1 MVYGGLPPEMR
12 RMQARLFNE
21 PDSGYDVLV
30 ASDAIGMGLNLNIR
44 RIVFH
49 TLLKSSAG
57 SGQVG
62 FVEVPPSQVKQIA
75 GAPCL
80 APDDKSPKMWCYK
93 GGCMVIACFLTMP
106 LCVFDASIAG
116 VSITLRLLTWLQN
129 ILGCSMSARS
139 VNIPLLACWEAQQI

>member
-21 PDSGYDVLV
+21 PESGYDVLV

-49 TLLKSSAG
+49 TMLKSSAG
-57 SGQVG
+57 AGQVG

-75 GAPCL
+75 GAPCSST
-80 APDDKSPKMWCYK
+80 KCE
-93 GGCMVIACFLTMP
+93 
-106 LCVFDASIAG
+106 
-116 VSITLRLLTWLQN
+116 LL
-129 ILGCSMSARS
+129 SA
-139 VNIPLLACWEAQQI
+139 V

>member
-49 TLLKSSAG
+49 TLLKGSAG
-57 SGQVG
+57 SGHVG

-80 APDDKSPKMWCYK
+80 APDVKM
-93 GGCMVIACFLTMP
+93 LTLM
-106 LCVFDASIAG
+106 
-116 VSITLRLLTWLQN
+116 R
-129 ILGCSMSARS
+129 CSRR
-139 VNIPLLACWEAQQI
+139 